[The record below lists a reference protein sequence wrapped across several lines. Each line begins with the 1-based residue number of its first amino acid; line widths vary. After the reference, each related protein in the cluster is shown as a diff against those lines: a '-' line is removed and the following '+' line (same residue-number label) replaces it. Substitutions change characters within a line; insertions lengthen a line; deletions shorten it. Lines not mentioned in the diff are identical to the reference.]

1 MSRLDHKLSKLE
13 NKIPEAA
20 PVETAPIEIAPVPV
34 KSTVSEA
41 APQTVKKPKSK
52 KVDMAELKKK
62 MQKFNE
68 NLNAVKENFANQPA
82 EVAATPGAAAKP
94 KASED
99 VANIPESTPAHIK
112 FKDLAS
118 ADIDISCTLTLPS
131 SYSNLLDAFKGSD
144 TIIKFLYNRQEIC
157 TFLKLKMGIQN
168 ITKHTFS
175 LSHLAQ
181 IKSVYPVAYLFKQE
195 KMFIDFKNDYHLTIY
210 PNLDGKF
217 TLDVIFFRIKFIN

>member
-13 NKIPEAA
+13 NKILEAPVEAA
-20 PVETAPIEIAPVPV
+20 PAETV
-34 KSTVSEA
+34 KSTVSD
-41 APQTVKKPKSK
+41 APSEIAKKPRDK
-52 KVDMAELKKK
+52 KVDKAELKKK

-68 NLNAVKENFANQPA
+68 NLNALKENFAGQPA
-82 EVAATPGAAAKP
+82 ELSAAKP
-94 KASED
+94 KSPEE
-99 VANIPESTPAHIK
+99 VVNIPESTPAHIK

-144 TIIKFLYNRQEIC
+144 TIVKFLYNRQEIC

-181 IKSVYPVAYLFKQE
+181 IKSVYPLAYLFKQE

-210 PNLDGKF
+210 PNLDGLFK
-217 TLDVIFFRIKFIN
+217 LFRIENMNTF